1 MASGSSTEQ
10 GSVSVTGSACLR
22 KVPMHIGA
30 AVSKNTGCGHRRSER
45 VWEGTAAKR
54 ATLDADTMRSR
65 AQIKTMTSDT
75 RAETPRWCWCWCWC
89 WCCCSHP
96 CLLGRSTPTPHPH
109 TYCTAGTCRLVC
121 RGPSNRVAAWKP
133 LGHVCVCTHHLLSA
147 AKMVKSCSPK

>member
-1 MASGSSTEQ
+1 
-10 GSVSVTGSACLR
+10 
-22 KVPMHIGA
+22 MHIGA

-75 RAETPRWCWCWCWC
+75 RAETPRW

-96 CLLGRSTPTPHPH
+96 CLLGRSTPTHPH
-109 TYCTAGTCRLVC
+109 LLH
-121 RGPSNRVAAWKP
+121 RGDLQTGAEGRVIELLHGRSPRPCVHMYTPSAVSSKRGEK
-133 LGHVCVCTHHLLSA
+133 LL
-147 AKMVKSCSPK
+147 AKVKAN